1 MDYDDQRIDDAALA
15 LLALYA
21 DRHGHTW
28 KGFDFG
34 IMNRLHERGLITDP
48 VNRNKGVYLT
58 EDGERIGMQLAAR
71 WFARRPDGDDAE

>member
-1 MDYDDQRIDDAALA
+1 MDYDDQRIDHAALA
-15 LLALYA
+15 LLALHV
-21 DRHGHTW
+21 DRQRHTW

-34 IMNRLHERGLITDP
+34 ILDRLHARGLITDP

-71 WFARRPDGDDAE
+71 WFARRPEGGDAG